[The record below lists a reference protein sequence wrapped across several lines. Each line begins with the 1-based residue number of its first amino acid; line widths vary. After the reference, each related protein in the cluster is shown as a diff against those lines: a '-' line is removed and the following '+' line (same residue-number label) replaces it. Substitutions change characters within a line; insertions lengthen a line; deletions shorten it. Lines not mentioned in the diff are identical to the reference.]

1 MYYSIILFFV
11 CETNCFL
18 IYFYELK
25 KKKMEKESLDF
36 INIINFININKFI

>member
-25 KKKMEKESLDF
+25 KKNGKGKSGF
-36 INIINFININKFI
+36 YKYNKFYKYK